1 MRGMRVSCTPSVF
14 LNPYYKPLSNC
25 KLLLLSDWCTDAKKE
40 IEKHMGGAVLDADQ
54 QNPSLIKRSRQ
65 PGILGYY

>member
-1 MRGMRVSCTPSVF
+1 MRGMRVSCTPSVL
-14 LNPYYKPLSNC
+14 LNLYYLSNC

-40 IEKHMGGAVLDADQ
+40 IEKQMGGAVLDADQ
-54 QNPSLIKRSRQ
+54 QNPSPIKRSRQ